1 MVTLRLRSH
10 PVLTALAPFA
20 FAFVALGCGKSAES
34 GGDASGTDAGT
45 IADAGSANDAAN
57 ASDSGSAPDAAPP
70 VDAATAAD
78 SGATAD
84 AGAPA
89 NACEALGGLCL
100 GQGAACTNG
109 GGTVSAAG
117 ASGCVFSDG
126 PGVCCI
132 PPAPQ
137 ATGTDCRSH
146 GGLCAPIAGCN
157 FTRGNFAP
165 PSCSSGPG
173 IICCVP
179 QKICGP
185 ETMACCN
192 AQTTFRPACDR
203 GTFVCTISGT
213 TLKPRDQCP

>member
-1 MVTLRLRSH
+1 MRVLSSPSIVTVTTLVCAS
-10 PVLTALAPFA
+10 LA
-20 FAFVALGCGKSAES
+20 ALGCGKSTES
-34 GGDASGTDAGT
+34 GASPSADAGEATDSGISNDAAFFSDSSTSPDAAAPTDAAPSMDSGPRPDAGT
-45 IADAGSANDAAN
+45 
-57 ASDSGSAPDAAPP
+57 P
-70 VDAATAAD
+70 T
-78 SGATAD
+78 
-84 AGAPA
+84 

-126 PGVCCI
+126 AGVCCI

-157 FTRGNFAP
+157 FTHGNFAP

-173 IICCVP
+173 IVCCVP
-179 QKICGP
+179 QKVCGP

-203 GTFVCTISGT
+203 GAFVCTIAGT
-213 TLKPRDQCP
+213 TLKPREQCP

>member
-1 MVTLRLRSH
+1 MRRLVTL
-10 PVLTALAPFA
+10 ALFP
-20 FAFVALGCGKSAES
+20 FVALVASCGKSTQAGAE
-34 GGDASGTDAGT
+34 GPLADASA
-45 IADAGSANDAAN
+45 
-57 ASDSGSAPDAAPP
+57 APDAAPTLDASAP
-70 VDAATAAD
+70 QSDASSPVVDAALPANDAA
-78 SGATAD
+78 TP
-84 AGAPA
+84 APT

-132 PPAPQ
+132 PPAAQ
-137 ATGTDCRSH
+137 SAGTDCRSH

-157 FTRGNFAP
+157 FTHGNFAP
-165 PSCSSGPG
+165 PSCGGVG
-173 IICCVP
+173 IVCCVP

-203 GTFVCTISGT
+203 GTFVCTIAGT
-213 TLKPRDQCP
+213 TLKPRAQCP

>member
-1 MVTLRLRSH
+1 MRSLRSASL
-10 PVLTALAPFA
+10 VTVTTLFCASLAS
-20 FAFVALGCGKSAES
+20 LGCGKSTGS
-34 GGDASGTDAGT
+34 GASPG
-45 IADAGSANDAAN
+45 ADADVPADAANANDAAV
-57 ASDSGSAPDAAPP
+57 STDSGAAPDAAMPG
-70 VDAATAAD
+70 DAALNV
-78 SGATAD
+78 D

-100 GQGAACTNG
+100 GQGSACTNG

-126 PGVCCI
+126 AGVCCI

-157 FTRGNFAP
+157 FTHGNFAP

-173 IICCVP
+173 IVCCVP

-203 GTFVCTISGT
+203 GTFVCTIAGT
-213 TLKPRDQCP
+213 TLKPREQCP